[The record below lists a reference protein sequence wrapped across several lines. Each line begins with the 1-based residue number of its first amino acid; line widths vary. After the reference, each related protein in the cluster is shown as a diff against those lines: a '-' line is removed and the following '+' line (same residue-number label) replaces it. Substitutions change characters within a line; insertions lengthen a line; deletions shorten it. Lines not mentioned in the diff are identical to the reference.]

1 MAGYCTLKVILW
13 FVTVNVTSMFFI
25 LTVPWVGMQCVIVI
39 FPDDTH

>member
-13 FVTVNVTSMFFI
+13 FVAVNVTRMFFI
-25 LTVPWVGMQCVIVI
+25 LTVSWVGMQCVIVV